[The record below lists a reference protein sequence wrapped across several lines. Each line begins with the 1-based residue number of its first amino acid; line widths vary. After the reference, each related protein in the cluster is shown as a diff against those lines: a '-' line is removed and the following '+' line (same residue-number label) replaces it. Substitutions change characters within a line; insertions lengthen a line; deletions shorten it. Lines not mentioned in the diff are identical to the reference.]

1 VIGTIGGEA
10 GCAGV
15 VGAIGSQFAC
25 TDVIGTIGGEA
36 GGTSVVRAVGSQFAC
51 ANVIGTIGGEAGGAS
66 VVRTIGSDSG
76 FSGVSSRAGA
86 VVTIGGEGVGC
97 QDGEGQGED
106 QLGFHGCCSRFVG
119 VVCLGLQLILRLL
132 FRLKSAN
139 KCLK

>member
-1 VIGTIGGEA
+1 M
-10 GCAGV
+10 
-15 VGAIGSQFAC
+15 
-25 TDVIGTIGGEA
+25 IGTIGGEA
-36 GGTSVVRAVGSQFAC
+36 GGTGVVRAVGSQFAC
-51 ANVIGTIGGEAGGAS
+51 ANVIGTIGSEAGGAG
-66 VVRTIGSDSG
+66 VVGTVGSDSG
-76 FSGVSSRAGA
+76 FTGVNGRAGA